1 MEKEKISNK
10 QVFIKWTGSKRK
22 QAPEIVDNFPKE
34 INTYYE
40 CFLGGGSVLHELLNR
55 IYSGEIKCKKII
67 CCDINP
73 DLIGIWNM
81 LKNNRQELFDYYVSQ
96 YNEIIRRR
104 DIART
109 QTDDEVEVTR
119 RMGTLYYE
127 NRDKMN
133 SLPVGSEERIKLFY
147 WITRTCFNG
156 LIRYNPKG
164 KFNASYHVGG
174 RNGIKPSE
182 LQNVFDAWG
191 KVIDN
196 VDIEFICDNYDKVIS
211 DAKEGDVIYMD
222 PPYEKII
229 GIYITNTFNNIALF
243 ENIRKLTNNKVK
255 VFMSYDGKSGSTDY
269 TSDSVPL
276 DLFVRHIY
284 VNSGHS
290 SFKKLKSKSAGTD
303 NKAMLYDS
311 LYINY

>member
-22 QAPEIVDNFPKE
+22 QAPEIVNNFPKE

-81 LKNNRQELFDYYVSQ
+81 LKYNRQELFDYYVSQ
-96 YNEIIRRR
+96 YNEIIRRGEEAKK
-104 DIART
+104 I
-109 QTDDEVEVTR
+109 TDVSVEITKA
-119 RMGTLYYE
+119 MGTLYYE

-133 SLPVGSEERIKLFY
+133 SLPVGCKERIKLFY

-164 KFNASYHVGG
+164 KFNASYHVAA
-174 RNGIKPSE
+174 RNGVSPTE
-182 LQNVFDAWG
+182 LKKTFDAWG

-222 PPYEKII
+222 PPYENVT
-229 GIYITNTFNNIALF
+229 GMYFAGTFNNKSMFDI
-243 ENIRKLTNNKVK
+243 IRNLTKNNVK

-269 TSDSVPL
+269 TSDSVPS

-290 SFKKLKSKSAGTD
+290 SFKKLKSKSVGTD

>member
-1 MEKEKISNK
+1 MEREKISNK

-22 QAPEIVDNFPKE
+22 QAPEIVDMFPKE
-34 INTYYE
+34 IDTYYE

-55 IYSGEIKCKKII
+55 IYSNEIKCNKII

-81 LKNNRQELFDYYVSQ
+81 LKNNRQELFDSYVEQ
-96 YNEIIRRR
+96 YNEVIRLKNEAK
-104 DIART
+104 AR
-109 QTDDEVEVTR
+109 TDDEAEITKH
-119 RMGTLYYE
+119 MGTLYYA

-133 SLPVGSEERIKLFY
+133 SLPPGCDERIKLFY

-164 KFNASYHVGG
+164 KFNASYHVAG
-174 RNGIKPSE
+174 RDGITPSE

-196 VDIEFICDNYDKVIS
+196 VDIEFKCISYEQVITN
-211 DAKEGDVIYMD
+211 AKDGDVIYMD
-222 PPYEKII
+222 PPYEKIT
-229 GIYITNTFNNIALF
+229 GIYITNTFNNSSMFDI
-243 ENIRKLTNNKVK
+243 IRDLTKRNVK

-269 TSDSVPL
+269 TSDSVPS

-284 VNSGHS
+284 INSGHS
-290 SFKKLKSKSAGTD
+290 SFKKLKSKSVGTD

>member
-1 MEKEKISNK
+1 MKEKINNK

-22 QAPEIVDNFPKE
+22 QAPEIVNNFPKE

-55 IYSGEIKCKKII
+55 IHNKEISCKKIV

-96 YNEIIRRR
+96 YNEIIRRG

-109 QTDDEVEVTR
+109 QTDDELEITK
-119 RMGTLYYE
+119 RMSTLYYE

-133 SLPVGSEERIKLFY
+133 NLPVGCEERIKLFY

-164 KFNASYHVGG
+164 KFNASYHVAA
-174 RNGIKPSE
+174 RNGISPDE
-182 LQNVFDAWG
+182 LQKTFDAWS
-191 KVIDN
+191 N
-196 VDIEFICDNYDKVIS
+196 VMNDIDIEFICDSYDNVIS
-211 DAKEGDVIYMD
+211 NAKEGDLIYMD
-222 PPYEKII
+222 PPYENVTGMYFAKP
-229 GIYITNTFNNIALF
+229 FNNKDLF
-243 ENIRKLTNNKVK
+243 NIIREINKKNIKLC
-255 VFMSYDGKSGSTDY
+255 MSYDGKSGSTDY
-269 TSDSVPL
+269 TSLSVPE
-276 DLFVRHIY
+276 DLFIQHIY
-284 VNSGHS
+284 INSGHS
-290 SFKKLKSKSAGTD
+290 SFKKLKSKTVGTD

-311 LYINY
+311 LYMNYK

>member
-1 MEKEKISNK
+1 M
-10 QVFIKWTGSKRK
+10 
-22 QAPEIVDNFPKE
+22 
-34 INTYYE
+34 
-40 CFLGGGSVLHELLNR
+40 
-55 IYSGEIKCKKII
+55 
-67 CCDINP
+67 
-73 DLIGIWNM
+73 
-81 LKNNRQELFDYYVSQ
+81 
-96 YNEIIRRR
+96 
-104 DIART
+104 
-109 QTDDEVEVTR
+109 
-119 RMGTLYYE
+119 
-127 NRDKMN
+127 
-133 SLPVGSEERIKLFY
+133 
-147 WITRTCFNG
+147 
-156 LIRYNPKG
+156 
-164 KFNASYHVGG
+164 
-174 RNGIKPSE
+174 
-182 LQNVFDAWG
+182 QNVFDAWG

-196 VDIEFICDNYDKVIS
+196 VDIEFICDNYDNVIS

-243 ENIRKLTNNKVK
+243 ENIRKLTDNKVK

-269 TSDSVPL
+269 TSDSVPS

>member
-104 DIART
+104 DAART
-109 QTDDEVEVTR
+109 QTDDELEITR

-133 SLPVGSEERIKLFY
+133 SLPFGDKERIKLFY

-164 KFNASYHVGG
+164 KFNASYHVAA
-174 RNGIKPSE
+174 RDGISPDE
-182 LQNVFDAWG
+182 LQKTFNAWTTVMNG
-191 KVIDN
+191 L
-196 VDIEFICDNYDKVIS
+196 DIEFICDSYDNVIS
-211 DAKEGDVIYMD
+211 NAKEGDLIYMD
-222 PPYEKII
+222 PPYENVTGMYFAKP
-229 GIYITNTFNNIALF
+229 FNNKDLF
-243 ENIRKLTNNKVK
+243 NIIREINKKNIKLC
-255 VFMSYDGKSGSTDY
+255 MSYDGKSGSTDY
-269 TSDSVPL
+269 TSSSVPE
-276 DLFVRHIY
+276 DLFIQHIY
-284 VNSGHS
+284 INSGHS
-290 SFKKLKSKSAGTD
+290 SFKKLKSKSRGVGD
-303 NKAMLYDS
+303 KDVVYDS
-311 LYINY
+311 LYMNY

>member
-22 QAPEIVDNFPKE
+22 QAPEIVNNFPKE

-96 YNEIIRRR
+96 YNEIIRRGEEAKK
-104 DIART
+104 I
-109 QTDDEVEVTR
+109 TDVSAEITKA
-119 RMGTLYYE
+119 MGTLYYE

-133 SLPVGSEERIKLFY
+133 SLPVGCKERIKLFY

-164 KFNASYHVGG
+164 KFNASYHVAA
-174 RNGIKPSE
+174 RNGVSPTE
-182 LQNVFDAWG
+182 LKKTFDAWG

-196 VDIEFICDNYDKVIS
+196 VDIEFYCKNYDEVIS
-211 DAKEGDVIYMD
+211 NAKEGDVIYMD
-222 PPYEKII
+222 PPYENVT
-229 GIYITNTFNNIALF
+229 GMYFAGTFNNKSMFDI
-243 ENIRKLTNNKVK
+243 IRNLTKNNVK

-269 TSDSVPL
+269 TSDSVPS

-290 SFKKLKSKSAGTD
+290 SFKKLKSKSVGTD

>member
-22 QAPEIVDNFPKE
+22 QAPEIVNNFPKE

-96 YNEIIRRR
+96 YNEIIRRGEEAKK
-104 DIART
+104 I
-109 QTDDEVEVTR
+109 TDVSVEITKA
-119 RMGTLYYE
+119 MGTLYYE

-133 SLPVGSEERIKLFY
+133 NLPVGCKERIKLFY

-196 VDIEFICDNYDKVIS
+196 VDIEFRCTSYELVIAN
-211 DAKEGDVIYMD
+211 AKEGDVIYMD
-222 PPYEKII
+222 PPYENVTGMYFAGTFDNKSMFDII
-229 GIYITNTFNNIALF
+229 RDLTKNNI
-243 ENIRKLTNNKVK
+243 K
-255 VFMSYDGKSGSTDY
+255 VFLSYDGKSGSTDY
-269 TSDSVPL
+269 TSNSVPD

-290 SFKKLKSKSAGTD
+290 SFKKLKSKSVGTD

>member
-1 MEKEKISNK
+1 MEREKINSK

-73 DLIGIWNM
+73 DLIGLWKL
-81 LKNNRQELFDYYVSQ
+81 LKHNRQELFDYYVSQ
-96 YNEIIRRR
+96 YNELQKRKKE
-104 DIART
+104 AYEFT
-109 QTDDEVEVTR
+109 SDENEVTKY
-119 RMGTLYYE
+119 MSVLYYN

-133 SLPVGSEERIKLFY
+133 SLPVGDKERVKLFF
-147 WITRTCFNG
+147 WIARTSFNG

-164 KFNASYHVGG
+164 KFNASYHVAG
-174 RNGIKPSE
+174 REGISPAE
-182 LQNVFDAWG
+182 LEKTFESWG
-191 KVIDN
+191 KVIDD
-196 VDIEFICDNYDKVIS
+196 VDIEFYCDSYENVIS
-211 DAKEGDVIYMD
+211 NVKEGDVIYMD
-222 PPYEKII
+222 PPYENVTGMYFAGKFDNMSMFNII
-229 GIYITNTFNNIALF
+229 
-243 ENIRKLTNNKVK
+243 RDLTKKNVK
-255 VFMSYDGKSGSTDY
+255 VFLSYDGKSGSTDY
-269 TSDSVPL
+269 TSNSVPD

-290 SFKKLKSKSAGTD
+290 PFKKLKSKSVGTD

>member
-1 MEKEKISNK
+1 MKQDKINNK

-22 QAPEIVDNFPKE
+22 QAPEIVNNFPKE

-96 YNEIIRRR
+96 YNEIIRRGEEAKKIT
-104 DIART
+104 DISIEITKA
-109 QTDDEVEVTR
+109 
-119 RMGTLYYE
+119 MGTLYYE

-164 KFNASYHVGG
+164 KFNASFHVAA
-174 RNGIKPSE
+174 RNGVSPAE
-182 LQNVFDAWG
+182 LKKTFDAWG

-196 VDIEFICDNYDKVIS
+196 VDIEFYCKNYNEVIS
-211 DAKEGDVIYMD
+211 NAKEGDVIYMD
-222 PPYEKII
+222 PPYENVTGMYFASTFDNKSMFDII
-229 GIYITNTFNNIALF
+229 RNLTKNNI
-243 ENIRKLTNNKVK
+243 K
-255 VFMSYDGKSGSTDY
+255 VFLSYDGKSGSTDY
-269 TSDSVPL
+269 TSNSVPD

-284 VNSGHS
+284 VKSGHS

>member
-22 QAPEIVDNFPKE
+22 QAPEIVNNFPKE

-96 YNEIIRRR
+96 YNEIIRRGEEAKK
-104 DIART
+104 I
-109 QTDDEVEVTR
+109 TDVSVEITKA
-119 RMGTLYYE
+119 MGTLYYE

-133 SLPVGSEERIKLFY
+133 NLPVGCEERIKLFY

-164 KFNASYHVGG
+164 KFNASFHVAA
-174 RNGIKPSE
+174 RNGVSPAE
-182 LQNVFDAWG
+182 LKKTFDAWG

-196 VDIEFICDNYDKVIS
+196 VDIEFYCKNYDEVIS

-222 PPYEKII
+222 PPYENVTGMYFAGTFDNKSMFDII
-229 GIYITNTFNNIALF
+229 RDLTKNNI
-243 ENIRKLTNNKVK
+243 K
-255 VFMSYDGKSGSTDY
+255 VFLSYDGKSGSTDY
-269 TSDSVPL
+269 TSDSVPS